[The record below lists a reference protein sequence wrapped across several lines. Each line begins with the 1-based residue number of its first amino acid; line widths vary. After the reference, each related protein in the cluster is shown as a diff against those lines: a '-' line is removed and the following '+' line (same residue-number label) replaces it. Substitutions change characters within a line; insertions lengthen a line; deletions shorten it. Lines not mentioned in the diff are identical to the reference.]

1 MNKKHALSL
10 IGALVVGVVGGVG
23 LMMNDSAYGSVKE
36 ALGGQA
42 TQNAIGKVDAN
53 GTLTVQVSNMDLE
66 TALMQV
72 QSQRAD
78 LLDQQLKQQMEEVQ
92 KRNELIMKMND
103 MLSELRSLRPQKA
116 GDTAAVP
123 AGLKSKLAEASIT
136 VSGDKL
142 TQAEFDALLDK
153 LRSSIDSASNSQQM
167 DMLRLQS
174 LTNKRNEAFDTMSN
188 FIKKMQDSRSSIIGN
203 MR

>member
-153 LRSSIDSASNSQQM
+153 LRGSIDSASNSQQM